1 MNATRTTPA
10 IDGSIMID
18 IWATAQYVSLFIQRE
33 MEIEGSTG
41 EGLALLSRI
50 GLSGPMTIREAA
62 SAMGEA
68 FMTTSD
74 RVRKLELAGE
84 ITKVPHPDDRRAS
97 LLSVSRYGHKRMD
110 LGGRVVTRIGRVI
123 DRHLKRPD
131 SIATAVRDLRKAV
144 QAAYEETVA

>member
-1 MNATRTTPA
+1 MKSTNTAPA
-10 IDGSIMID
+10 MDGSIMID

-50 GLSGPMTIREAA
+50 GISGPMTIREAA

-84 ITKVPHPDDRRAS
+84 ITKMPHPEDRRSS
-97 LLSVSRYGHKRMD
+97 LLALSRHGRKRMD

-131 SIATAVRDLRKAV
+131 SIAAAVSDLRMAV
-144 QAAYEETVA
+144 QAAYEETVS